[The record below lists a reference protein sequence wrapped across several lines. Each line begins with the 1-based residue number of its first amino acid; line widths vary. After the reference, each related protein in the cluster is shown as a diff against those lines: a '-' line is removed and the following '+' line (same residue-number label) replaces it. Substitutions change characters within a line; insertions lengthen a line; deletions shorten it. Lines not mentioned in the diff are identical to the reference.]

1 VRSVSGDPNIG
12 IKLARSVRAELTEP
26 LFLAVMGAPHVA
38 GALNV
43 LCAYKRALSPETF
56 TLGVDPAAGQVVL
69 TCDWVPAQLYA
80 PQAVIDSELAF
91 IVEICR
97 RGTRRAGFAPRELRL
112 QATALDAGAGHAAF
126 FGCPIALGASRNAL
140 VFAAEDAALPF
151 LTSSPQLPGALLP
164 DPPPDVPSAPASIV
178 ARVRAL

>member
-1 VRSVSGDPNIG
+1 
-12 IKLARSVRAELTEP
+12 
-26 LFLAVMGAPHVA
+26 
-38 GALNV
+38 
-43 LCAYKRALSPETF
+43 
-56 TLGVDPAAGQVVL
+56 
-69 TCDWVPAQLYA
+69 
-80 PQAVIDSELAF
+80 

-178 ARVRAL
+178 ARVRALLVERLLGQRPGLRAISGELGMSGRALQRLLKDERTSFRQLLDGVRSQRAAGYLRSTSFSDGE